1 MSHMPQKSVAQAIA
15 NRCSNGAVH
24 VRCTGAVVAR
34 HMQTGTTGVAVYG
47 VCEGVRRCGR
57 RDVVWCGVV
66 WCGGT
71 GVAGCGRTH
80 GGSAGSVEMWG
91 MWGCCSIPCGAGSAE
106 KCGKCGS
113 VQQGEGKGREG
124 KGREKMW
131 KKEKSFTLFF
141 CVKDF
146 SRLCEVL

>member
-80 GGSAGSVEMWG
+80 GGSAGSV
-91 MWGCCSIPCGAGSAE
+91 
-106 KCGKCGS
+106 GS
-113 VQQGEGKGREG
+113 VECGDAAAFRVVRGVQRSVGSVGVCSKGKGREG